1 MPIAKEFTIRRENTG
16 TLGKLCRALADQ
28 NVNILAFQSFPS
40 EKGKCSM
47 HPVLDNHPAA
57 KGFSINN
64 AQITQRPRLR
74 T

>member
-1 MPIAKEFTIRRENTG
+1 MPITKEFAIRQEDTPG

-40 EKGKCSM
+40 EKGKSSI
-47 HPVLDNHPAA
+47 HPTAA
-57 KGFSINN
+57 KRFSINN
-64 AQITQRPRLR
+64 VQITQRPRLP